1 MRTKLFYQL
10 ALVCFALLLGGV
22 NPALAYD
29 VSTITLPKTVLDLA
43 NPTVVTTSEW
53 SGTYSNFY
61 SIENDYLVTNA
72 LIVRDNISTQTWA
85 SNNSGGSANRTWVE
99 TDIFKGNTWYS
110 ATKGLTVQLGKV
122 FCVSITNCIEIKS
135 LVNGG
140 SSSRYAAMDVY
151 EMENG
156 SITNTTPIK
165 TVTSAG
171 GNSFSV
177 ITTGETLEPSKEY
190 LVVFYGTV
198 ASQNSTIAEIG
209 FKIASTEAS
218 SPATVSIAETT
229 LSTGVGNSVTL
240 EATVGGNPAPTVQW
254 YQCDDAGKTNA
265 TAIDGATTATYEY
278 TPAAAGT
285 YYFYCTA
292 TNENG
297 EATSDV
303 VTVNVT
309 ETIAVTATFP
319 FDLGT
324 EGQTATFTNKDMF
337 NGSYVTIGTGFTG
350 YSLKTLTAADSDNS
364 TVKETAV
371 TTTADG
377 KLPATDG
384 VNNVDFMITLKKGL
398 KFTPTAVSYRATRH
412 GTGDGYIDTYWVN
425 GDGTTIELAKGQ
437 KPERDNGGDGTDR
450 KYTDYPYSI
459 TGASETEG
467 TCGLRLFVY
476 DVKGKA
482 YGFCNITIEGIVTGE
497 AEEETLYTITST
509 VNLDGSGTVRMTP
522 ASGVVA
528 EGQSVELTAT
538 ANTGYKFLNWTDA
551 TSAVLSTDN
560 PYTFTPTADATITA
574 NFEKLTAVTFAM
586 GDAENGIAPDAIY
599 GDAGE
604 SVKIPANVFIY
615 SAGKTLKGW
624 TDGASTYSAGQILTL
639 GTDDITL
646 TPVFEANTTDLASTK
661 DDVTVTWSF
670 QPNNGAPTFNYENGA
685 NWNDVTGNAYYVV
698 PTVVNGTSID
708 VAMQFETRS
717 NKTGLSGN
725 GKINNVGRT
734 SDTQINGNTVFT
746 VPVTNG
752 CVIELKV
759 SNNYKITTTTINGTT
774 DYTAGQTIQ
783 YTYMGTD
790 PTTQIVIGDGSYY
803 EYIKVT
809 YPGTTCVAPTY
820 TTGNFNFERHATPV
834 TFTAKEGMTLMVSV
848 DDAEAT
854 AMESPAT
861 VYPAAKATAYT
872 MAEGMDNS
880 DVTTAE
886 ITNDYDAAKPY
897 VAWVYT
903 STYASVKDGFADDK
917 ILNGLKENYN
927 VVLVDYP
934 DAATPSD
941 DLNNADLIV
950 CTESMAGGKTM
961 SNGMKKFVGV
971 TPMINLKMYNYTKGR
986 WSWGT
991 PNNPGKDIIGFTPT
1005 SKYYKILDGVTFEA
1019 DGNVNFYTI
1028 VDNTKN
1034 HIQTNKLETAPEG
1047 NVIMGTIANGEAAMH
1062 CMDKFFGLGLSSD
1075 VWKEYNDNAVIVI
1088 KNAAAMLLAGEALD
1102 TEVYPDYTLTTA
1114 DNDLYS
1120 LYLGYDATIPA
1131 GIEAYT
1137 GTLSADETTLT
1148 LKKIEDGVIPARTG
1162 VVVKSPETTGGFT
1175 FAHSETAS
1183 TATSDILG
1191 VLDETPVA
1199 ELETEGKVVL
1209 TLGLLNGEAGFR
1221 KPAGTVIKANRIYLV
1236 VSEPTTSEAKGV
1248 RIVMDGDKTG
1258 ISEINTDGNETDA
1271 PAYNMAGQRV
1281 AAGTKGLLIK
1291 NGKKY
1296 IAK

>member
-1 MRTKLFYQL
+1 MTRLGGNNTDANSYNYNTATDEGFIEPSTIAGENGYGGLKITNGRTTCFFITGTTGVAVMKKNNNTTTRYISVTISEISEDGTVNDIEIFGKAGSNAVDVIQSTKTLDPNKYYKVSVTGSDSNNNLFYQIR
-10 ALVCFALLLGGV
+10 F
-22 NPALAYD
+22 
-29 VSTITLPKTVLDLA
+29 TK
-43 NPTVVTTSEW
+43 
-53 SGTYSNFY
+53 
-61 SIENDYLVTNA
+61 EN
-72 LIVRDNISTQTWA
+72 
-85 SNNSGGSANRTWVE
+85 
-99 TDIFKGNTWYS
+99 K
-110 ATKGLTVQLGKV
+110 
-122 FCVSITNCIEIKS
+122 
-135 LVNGG
+135 
-140 SSSRYAAMDVY
+140 
-151 EMENG
+151 
-156 SITNTTPIK
+156 TPI
-165 TVTSAG
+165 
-171 GNSFSV
+171 
-177 ITTGETLEPSKEY
+177 IP
-190 LVVFYGTV
+190 
-198 ASQNSTIAEIG
+198 
-209 FKIASTEAS
+209 
-218 SPATVSIAETT
+218 TVSIAETT
-229 LSTGVGNSVTL
+229 LSTGVGNPVTL

-254 YQCDDAGKTNA
+254 YQCDDADKTNA

-278 TPAAAGT
+278 TPATAGT

-297 EATSDV
+297 EASSEV

-309 ETIAVTATFP
+309 EAVAVTATFP

-324 EGQTATFTNKDMF
+324 EGQTATFTSEDITNSETLF

-371 TTTADG
+371 TTADG
-377 KLPATDG
+377 KLTATDG

-437 KPERDNGGDGTDR
+437 KPERDNGDDGTGR
-450 KYTDYPYSI
+450 KYTDYQYNI
-459 TGASETEG
+459 TSASETEG

-476 DVKGKA
+476 QVSKKA
-482 YGFCNITIEGIVTGE
+482 YGFCNITIEGFVTGE

-509 VNLDGSGTVRMTP
+509 VNLDGSGTVKMTP
-522 ASGVVA
+522 ASGIVA

-538 ANTGYKFLNWTDA
+538 ANTGYKFMNWTDA

-604 SVKIPANVFIY
+604 SVKIPANVFMY
-615 SAGKTLKGW
+615 SVGKTLKGW
-624 TDGASTYSAGQILTL
+624 TDGASTYSAGQTLTL

-670 QPNNGAPTFNYENGA
+670 QTNNGAPTFNYENGS
-685 NWNDVTGNAYYVV
+685 NWNDVTGNAYYVI
-698 PTVVNGTSID
+698 PTIVNGTSID

-725 GKINNVGRT
+725 GKINNIGRT

-872 MAEGMDNS
+872 TAEGMDNS

-903 STYASVKDGFADDK
+903 SSYTSVKDGFADDR

-971 TPMINLKMYNYTKGR
+971 TPMVNLKMYNYTSGR
-986 WSWGT
+986 WDWGT
-991 PNNPGKDIIGFTPT
+991 PHNPGKDIIGLTPV
-1005 SKYYKILDGVTFEA
+1005 SKYYKVLDGVTFEE

-1028 VDNTKN
+1028 ADAATDN
-1034 HIQTNKLETAPEG
+1034 HIQTAAFTSAPED
-1047 NVIMGTIANGEAAMH
+1047 NVIMGTVAVNGEAAMH
-1062 CMDKFFGLGLSSD
+1062 CMNKFFGLGLSSNT
-1075 VWKEYNDNAVIVI
+1075 WKEYNDNAVIVI

-1102 TEVYPDYTLTTA
+1102 TEVYPDYTLTTV

-1175 FAHSETAS
+1175 FAHSETAG

-1191 VLDETPVA
+1191 VLDETPIA

-1236 VSEPTTSEAKGV
+1236 VSEPTISEAKGV

-1271 PAYNMAGQRV
+1271 SAYNMAGQRV

>member
-1 MRTKLFYQL
+1 M
-10 ALVCFALLLGGV
+10 
-22 NPALAYD
+22 
-29 VSTITLPKTVLDLA
+29 
-43 NPTVVTTSEW
+43 VTTSEW
-53 SGTYSNFY
+53 SRAYSNFY

-85 SNNSGGSANRTWVE
+85 SNNSGGSANRTWAE

-165 TVTSAG
+165 TVTSTG

-229 LSTGVGNSVTL
+229 LSTGVGNPVTL

-254 YQCDDAGKTNA
+254 YQCDDADKTNA

-278 TPAAAGT
+278 TPATAGT

-297 EATSDV
+297 EASSEV

-309 ETIAVTATFP
+309 EAVAVTATFP

-324 EGQTATFTNKDMF
+324 EGQTATFTSEDMF

-371 TTTADG
+371 TTADG
-377 KLPATDG
+377 KSPATDG

-437 KPERDNGGDGTDR
+437 KPERDNGGDGTGR

-476 DVKGKA
+476 QVSKKA
-482 YGFCNITIEGIVTGE
+482 YGFCNITIEGFVTGE

-509 VNLDGSGTVRMTP
+509 VNLDGSGTVKMTP

-538 ANTGYKFLNWTDA
+538 ANTGYKFMNWTDA

-604 SVKIPANVFIY
+604 SVKIPANVFMY

-624 TDGASTYSAGQILTL
+624 TDGASTYSAGQTLTL

-670 QPNNGAPTFNYENGA
+670 QTNNGAPTFNYENGS
-685 NWNDVTGNAYYVV
+685 NWNDVTGNAYYVI
-698 PTVVNGTSID
+698 PTIVNGTSID

-725 GKINNVGRT
+725 GKINNIGRT

-759 SNNYKITTTTINGTT
+759 ANNYKITTTTINGTK

-820 TTGNFNFERHATPV
+820 TTGNFNFEHHATPV

-872 MAEGMDNS
+872 TAEGMDNS
-880 DVTTAE
+880 DVTTVE

-903 STYASVKDGFADDK
+903 SSYTSVKDGFADDR

-941 DLNNADLIV
+941 DLNNADIIV
-950 CTESMAGGKTM
+950 STEAMAGGKTM

-971 TPMINLKMYNYTKGR
+971 TPMINLKMFNYTSGR

-991 PNNPGKDIIGFTPT
+991 PNNPGKDIIGLTPV
-1005 SKYYKILDGVTFEA
+1005 SKYYKVLNGVTFEA

-1028 VDNTKN
+1028 ADAATDN
-1034 HIQTNKLETAPEG
+1034 HIQTAAFTSAPED
-1047 NVIMGTIANGEAAMH
+1047 NVIMGTVAVNGEAAMH
-1062 CMDKFFGLGLSSD
+1062 CMNKFFGLGLSSNT
-1075 VWKEYNDNAVIVI
+1075 WKEYNDNAVIVI

-1175 FAHSETAS
+1175 FAHSETAG

-1191 VLDETPVA
+1191 VLDETPIA

>member
-1 MRTKLFYQL
+1 MNLTDISSLSSDKTWGVGNGTTNAFYADNEHL
-10 ALVCFALLLGGV
+10 IVYGYAASRDKG
-22 NPALAYD
+22 
-29 VSTITLPKTVLDLA
+29 
-43 NPTVVTTSEW
+43 TTQKW
-53 SGTYSNFY
+53 LSGTELSETSY
-61 SIENDYLVTNA
+61 
-72 LIVRDNISTQTWA
+72 
-85 SNNSGGSANRTWVE
+85 ANGWTA
-99 TDIFKGNTWYS
+99 TGIFKGSSYYASKPRKANLRNTARNNTFRVTKCSGAS
-110 ATKGLTVQLGKV
+110 ALVAASGSTAEIILEAYEVSNGIVSTTAEQQGKITGTNIQT
-122 FCVSITNCIEIKS
+122 VSITGLSANKEYVIFVYGSTGSNASLFEI
-135 LVNGG
+135 
-140 SSSRYAAMDVY
+140 AFD
-151 EMENG
+151 
-156 SITNTTPIK
+156 I
-165 TVTSAG
+165 SAG
-171 GNSFSV
+171 
-177 ITTGETLEPSKEY
+177 
-190 LVVFYGTV
+190 
-198 ASQNSTIAEIG
+198 
-209 FKIASTEAS
+209 S

-229 LSTGVGNSVTL
+229 LSTGMGNPVTL
-240 EATVGGNPAPTVQW
+240 KATVGGNPAPTVQW
-254 YQCDDAGKTNA
+254 YQCDDADKTNA
-265 TAIDGATTATYEY
+265 TAIDGATTTTYEY
-278 TPAAAGT
+278 TPIATGT

-292 TNENG
+292 TNESG
-297 EATSDV
+297 EATSNV
-303 VTVNVT
+303 VTVNV
-309 ETIAVTATFP
+309 ESSIAVTA
-319 FDLGT
+319 
-324 EGQTATFTNKDMF
+324 
-337 NGSYVTIGTGFTG
+337 
-350 YSLKTLTAADSDNS
+350 
-364 TVKETAV
+364 
-371 TTTADG
+371 
-377 KLPATDG
+377 
-384 VNNVDFMITLKKGL
+384 
-398 KFTPTAVSYRATRH
+398 
-412 GTGDGYIDTYWVN
+412 
-425 GDGTTIELAKGQ
+425 
-437 KPERDNGGDGTDR
+437 
-450 KYTDYPYSI
+450 
-459 TGASETEG
+459 
-467 TCGLRLFVY
+467 
-476 DVKGKA
+476 
-482 YGFCNITIEGIVTGE
+482 
-497 AEEETLYTITST
+497 T
-509 VNLDGSGTVRMTP
+509 VNLDGSGTVKMNP
-522 ASGVVA
+522 VSGIVVA
-528 EGQSVELTAT
+528 GQTIEMTAT
-538 ANTGYKFLNWTDA
+538 PNTGYKFLNWTDA
-551 TSAVLSTDN
+551 TNTVLSTDN

-574 NFEKLTAVTFAM
+574 NFEKLTAVTFEM
-586 GDAENGIAPDAIY
+586 GDAENGIAPDVIY

-604 SVKIPANVFIY
+604 SVEIPANVFMY

-624 TDGASTYSAGQILTL
+624 TYGASIYSARQTLTL
-639 GTDDITL
+639 STDDITL
-646 TPVFEANTTDLASTK
+646 TPVFEANATDLASTK
-661 DDVTVTWSF
+661 EDVTVTWSF
-670 QPNNGAPTFNYENGA
+670 QPNNGAPKFDYQNGQ
-685 NWNDVTGNAYYVV
+685 NWNDIKGNAYYVI
-698 PTVVNGTSID
+698 PTIVNGTSID

-717 NKTGLSGN
+717 SKTGLSGN
-725 GKINNVGRT
+725 GKIYNISRT
-734 SDTQINGNTVFT
+734 SNTQINGNTVFT

-759 SNNYKITTTTINGTT
+759 ANNYKITTTTINGTK

-872 MAEGMDNS
+872 TAEGMDNS

-903 STYASVKDGFADDK
+903 STYASVKNGFADDK

-1019 DGNVNFYTI
+1019 DGKVNFYTM

-1175 FAHSETAS
+1175 FAHSETAG